1 MTAWTTASE
10 VRKYALVKW
19 DSFNY
24 AVNPPAPFANETAFD
39 TFLTSTLIPR
49 ARGHINAFCKRDF
62 DTDYPD
68 GIPEAIKDIA
78 ARATANMVQYLVMNK
93 MGPLI
98 RTGDYQIS
106 IPEQAVLTR
115 DLKDLLASWVRRA
128 GHVKATQY
136 KTKEITDTWDYPEKD
151 PFLV

>member
-1 MTAWTTASE
+1 MTAWTNATE
-10 VRKYALVKW
+10 VRKYAQVKL
-19 DSFNY
+19 DSINY
-24 AVNPPAPFANETAFD
+24 DKNVPFANEAEFE
-39 TFLTSTLIPR
+39 TFLTGTLIPR
-49 ARGHINAFCKRDF
+49 AQGHINAFCKREF

-68 GIPEAIKDIA
+68 EIPEAIKDIA

-115 DLKDLLASWVRRA
+115 DLKVLLASWVRRT
-128 GHVKATQY
+128 GHVEATQY
-136 KTKEITDTWDYPEKD
+136 KTKEITDTWDYSEKD
-151 PFLV
+151 PFLA